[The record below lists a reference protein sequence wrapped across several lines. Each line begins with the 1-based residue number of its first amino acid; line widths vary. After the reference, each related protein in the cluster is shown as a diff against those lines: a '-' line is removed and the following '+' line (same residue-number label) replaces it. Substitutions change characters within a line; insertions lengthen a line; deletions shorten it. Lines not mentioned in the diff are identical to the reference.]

1 MNAVTTLLHSLIL
14 FVSIPNRLP
23 DGTSLGILKYSESTI
38 SKLFGCVRI
47 VLTTSS
53 VVLEIYLTL
62 IPVSS
67 NNFFS
72 GSDPILTAVP
82 KYLIVGV
89 PDACIAGNPVIKPD
103 PIAAPANAV
112 VDFSILLL
120 VIFLLIFL
128 DICAPF

>member
-14 FVSIPNRLP
+14 FVSIPKRLP

-53 VVLEIYLTL
+53 VVLEMYLTL

-72 GSDPILTAVP
+72 GSDPMFTAVP
-82 KYLIVGV
+82 KYRIVGV
-89 PDACIAGNPVIKPD
+89 PEACIAGNPVIKPE
-103 PIAAPANAV
+103 PRAAPANAV
-112 VDFSILLL
+112 VDLSMLLL
-120 VIFLLIFL
+120 VIFLFIFL
-128 DICAPF
+128 DISTPL